1 MLKYLHIENIAVIE
15 QSNIDFTN
23 GFNLLTGETGAGKS
37 IIIDA
42 INAVLGERTSKELI
56 RNGAD
61 KATVC
66 AQFDDL
72 NETVLAALGE
82 NGLSPD
88 ENGELYITRVL
99 SLEGKGSVKIN
110 GVNVTTSV
118 LKEIGKTLINI
129 HGQHDNQN
137 LLNPDMHVH
146 YVDRVAQNEELLK
159 IYLEEYKLFKEIR
172 KEISSLETDEDEK
185 ARKMDYL
192 KFQINELETA
202 NIKVGEFEELK
213 EKIAVARGFENNLK
227 LLNRAIEAFTGDE
240 NRSGIIDGL
249 DSVKNLLLS
258 TKLKEYEADTAM
270 LDEVVLKVRD
280 IASHIENFIS
290 NDEFSGEN
298 LDNMTERL
306 DLLRRVML
314 KYGDS
319 EEKLLETLKNAKTEL
334 EKITFSDKRIE
345 ELEEQLELSQERLI
359 EKADKLSQS
368 RIKAAKDFE
377 KKVCEILNYLNMPD
391 VKFVVDFKTSK
402 YTKLGCDDVQFLIS
416 ANAGENAKPL
426 SKIASGGELS
436 RVMLAIQNVLL
447 DKNDVDTLIFDEIDT
462 GISGRAADKVGN
474 VLKAVASKHQVICI
488 THLAQIALGA
498 DTHFLI
504 EKTTEGGRTF
514 TNLTKLDYEGRI
526 REIARI
532 MSGTEMTENLYNSA
546 KELLDRRS

>member
-56 RNGAD
+56 RNGAE

-66 AQFDDL
+66 AQFDCLTEDVI
-72 NETVLAALGE
+72 NALSE

-88 ENGELYITRVL
+88 ENGELYISRVL
-99 SLEGKGSVKIN
+99 SLEGKGSIKIN
-110 GVNVTTSV
+110 GIPVTATV
-118 LKEIGKTLINI
+118 LKEIGKLLITI

-137 LLNPDMHVH
+137 LLNPDMHIL
-146 YVDRVAQNEELLK
+146 YVDRVAENEKLLEA
-159 IYLEEYKLFKEIR
+159 YLQEYKLFKEIR
-172 KEISSLETDEDEK
+172 KEIASLETDEDEK
-185 ARKMDYL
+185 ARKTDYL
-192 KFQINELETA
+192 KFQINELEAA
-202 NIKVGEFEELK
+202 NIRVGEFDELK
-213 EKIAVARGFENNLK
+213 EKIAIARSFEHNLK
-227 LLNRAIEAFTGDE
+227 LLNKAAATF
-240 NRSGIIDGL
+240 SGSEGESGVIDGV
-249 DSVKNLLLS
+249 DAVKNLLLS
-258 TKLKEYEADTAM
+258 TKLKEYDGDISSLE
-270 LDEVVLKVRD
+270 EISLKIRD

-290 NDEFSGEN
+290 NDEFSSEN
-298 LDNMTERL
+298 LDKMTERL

-319 EEKLLETLKNAKTEL
+319 EEKLLQTLNEAKAEL
-334 EKITFSDKRIE
+334 DKITFSDEHIE
-345 ELEEQLELSQERLI
+345 ELEEQLSQSQERLI
-359 EKADKLSQS
+359 QKANALTVS
-368 RIKAAKDFE
+368 RQKAAKGFE
-377 KKVCEILNYLNMPD
+377 TKVCEILSFLNMPD
-391 VKFVVDFKTSK
+391 VKFVVEFKKGK
-402 YTKLGCDDVQFLIS
+402 YTRLGCDEVQFLIS

-447 DKNDVDTLIFDEIDT
+447 NKNEVPTLIFDEIDA

-474 VLKAVASKHQVICI
+474 VLKNVAGSHQVICI
-488 THLAQIALGA
+488 THLAQIAANA

-504 EKTTEGGRTF
+504 EKTTNGGRTF
-514 TNLTKLDYEGRI
+514 TNLTKLSYEGRI
-526 REIARI
+526 HELARI
-532 MSGTEMTENLYNSA
+532 MSGADITENMYNSA

>member
-56 RNGAD
+56 RNGAE

-66 AQFDDL
+66 AQFDNL
-72 NETVLAALGE
+72 TQEVINALSE

-88 ENGELYITRVL
+88 ENGELYISRVL
-99 SLEGKGSVKIN
+99 SLEGKGSIKIN
-110 GVNVTTSV
+110 GIPVTATV
-118 LKEIGKTLINI
+118 LKEIGKLLITI

-137 LLNPDMHVH
+137 LLNSDMHVF
-146 YVDRVAQNEELLK
+146 YVDRVAENEKLLQD
-159 IYLEEYKLFKEIR
+159 YLQEYKLFKEIR
-172 KEISSLETDEDEK
+172 KEIAGLETDEDEK
-185 ARKMDYL
+185 ARKTDYL
-192 KFQINELETA
+192 KFQINELEAA
-202 NIKVGEFEELK
+202 NIRVGELDELK
-213 EKIAVARGFENNLK
+213 EKIAIARSFEHNLK
-227 LLNRAIEAFTGDE
+227 LLNKAVATLSGSEGE
-240 NRSGIIDGL
+240 NGVIDGV
-249 DSVKNLLLS
+249 DSVKNLLFS
-258 TKLKEYEADTAM
+258 TKLKEY
-270 LDEVVLKVRD
+270 DEDIRSLEETLLKIRD

-290 NDEFSGEN
+290 NDEFSSEN
-298 LDNMTERL
+298 LDKMTERL

-319 EEKLLETLKNAKTEL
+319 EEKLLETLCGARAEL
-334 EKITFSDKRIE
+334 DKITFSDERIE
-345 ELEEQLELSQERLI
+345 ELEEKLCESQERLI
-359 EKADKLSQS
+359 EKANALTAS
-368 RIKAAKDFE
+368 RQKAAKGFE
-377 KKVCEILNYLNMPD
+377 KKVCEILAYLNMPD
-391 VKFVVDFKTSK
+391 VKFVVEFKKGK
-402 YTKLGCDDVQFLIS
+402 YTRFGCDEVQFLIS

-447 DKNDVDTLIFDEIDT
+447 DKNEVPTLIFDEIDA

-474 VLKAVASKHQVICI
+474 VLKNVAGSHQVICI
-488 THLAQIALGA
+488 THLAQIAANA

-504 EKTTEGGRTF
+504 EKSTSGGRTF
-514 TNLTKLDYEGRI
+514 TSLTKLDYEGRI
-526 REIARI
+526 HELARI
-532 MSGTEMTENLYNSA
+532 MSGADITENMYNSA

>member
-56 RNGAD
+56 RNGAE

-66 AQFDDL
+66 AQFDCLTEDVM
-72 NETVLAALGE
+72 NALSE

-88 ENGELYITRVL
+88 ENGELYISRVL
-99 SLEGKGSVKIN
+99 SLEGKGSIKIN
-110 GVNVTTSV
+110 GIPVTAAV
-118 LKEIGKTLINI
+118 LREIGKLLITI

-137 LLNPDMHVH
+137 LLNPDMHIF
-146 YVDRVAQNEELLK
+146 YVDRVAENEKLLDD
-159 IYLEEYKLFKEIR
+159 YLQEYRRFKEIR
-172 KEISSLETDEDEK
+172 KEIASLETDEDEK
-185 ARKMDYL
+185 ARKTDYL

-202 NIKVGEFEELK
+202 DIKVGEFDELK
-213 EKIAVARGFENNLK
+213 EKIAIARSFEHNLK
-227 LLNRAIEAFTGDE
+227 LLSKATAVF
-240 NRSGIIDGL
+240 SGSEGESGVIDGV

-258 TKLKEYEADTAM
+258 TKLKEYDNDISSLEEI
-270 LDEVVLKVRD
+270 LLKIRD

-290 NDEFSGEN
+290 NDEFSSEN
-298 LDNMTERL
+298 LDKMTERL

-319 EEKLLETLKNAKTEL
+319 EEKLLQTLSEARAEL
-334 EKITFSDKRIE
+334 DKITFSDERIE
-345 ELEEQLELSQERLI
+345 ELEEQLSQSQERLI
-359 EKADKLSQS
+359 AKANALTAS
-368 RIKAAKDFE
+368 RQKAAKDFE
-377 KKVCEILNYLNMPD
+377 KKVCEILSFLNMPD
-391 VKFVVDFKTSK
+391 VKFVVEFKKGK
-402 YTKLGCDDVQFLIS
+402 YTRLGCDEVQFLIS

-447 DKNDVDTLIFDEIDT
+447 NKNEVPTLIFDEIDA

-474 VLKAVASKHQVICI
+474 VLKNVAGSHQVICI
-488 THLAQIALGA
+488 THLAQIAANA

-504 EKTTEGGRTF
+504 EKTTSGGRTF
-514 TNLTKLDYEGRI
+514 TNLTKLSYEGRI
-526 REIARI
+526 HELARI
-532 MSGTEMTENLYNSA
+532 MSGADITENMYNSA

>member
-56 RNGAD
+56 RNGAQR
-61 KATVC
+61 ATVC

-72 NETVLAALGE
+72 TQDVINALTE

-88 ENGELYITRVL
+88 ENGELYISRVL
-99 SLEGKGSVKIN
+99 SLDGKGSIKIN
-110 GVNVTTSV
+110 GIPVTATV
-118 LKEIGKTLINI
+118 LREIGKLLITI

-137 LLNPDMHVH
+137 LLNPDMHIL
-146 YVDRVAQNEELLK
+146 YVDRVAENEKLQAA
-159 IYLEEYKLFKEIR
+159 YLEEYNLFKEIR
-172 KEISSLETDEDEK
+172 KEIAGLETDEDEK
-185 ARKMDYL
+185 ARKTDYL
-192 KFQINELETA
+192 KFQINELEAA
-202 NIKVGEFEELK
+202 NIRVGELDELK
-213 EKIAVARGFENNLK
+213 EKIAIARSFEHNLK
-227 LLNRAIEAFTGDE
+227 LLNKAVATF
-240 NRSGIIDGL
+240 SGSEGESGVVDGV

-258 TKLKEYEADTAM
+258 TKLKEYEDDVQS
-270 LDEVVLKVRD
+270 LEEISIKIRD

-290 NDEFSGEN
+290 NDEFSSEN
-298 LDNMTERL
+298 LDKMTERL
-306 DLLRRVML
+306 DLLRRIML

-319 EEKLLETLKNAKTEL
+319 EEKLLHTLNEAKTEL
-334 EKITFSDKRIE
+334 DKITFSDER
-345 ELEEQLELSQERLI
+345 LEQLEEKLGESQARLI
-359 EKADKLSQS
+359 EKAAALTAS
-368 RIKAAKDFE
+368 RQKAAKGFE
-377 KKVCEILNYLNMPD
+377 EKVCEILALLNMPD
-391 VKFVVDFKTSK
+391 VKFVVEFKKGK
-402 YTKLGCDDVQFLIS
+402 YTRLGCDEVQFLIS

-447 DKNDVDTLIFDEIDT
+447 NKNEVPTLIFDEIDT
-462 GISGRAADKVGN
+462 GISGRAADKVGR
-474 VLKAVASKHQVICI
+474 VLKNVAGGHQVICI
-488 THLAQIALGA
+488 THLAQIAANA

-504 EKTTEGGRTF
+504 EKSTSGGRTF

-526 REIARI
+526 TEIARI
-532 MSGTEMTENLYNSA
+532 MSGTDITENLYNSA

>member
-368 RIKAAKDFE
+368 RIRAAKDFE

-474 VLKAVASKHQVICI
+474 VLKSVASKHQVICI

>member
-15 QSNIDFTN
+15 QSNIDFTG

-66 AQFDDL
+66 AQFDNL

-88 ENGELYITRVL
+88 ENGELYISRVL

-110 GVNVTTSV
+110 GVSVTTTV

-146 YVDRVAQNEELLK
+146 YIDRVAQNDQLLK
-159 IYLEEYKLFKEIR
+159 SYLEEYKLFKEIR
-172 KEISSLETDEDEK
+172 KEISSLETDEEEK
-185 ARKMDYL
+185 ARKTDYL

-202 NIKVGEFEELK
+202 NIRVGEFEELK
-213 EKIAVARGFENNLK
+213 EKIAVSRGFENNLK

-240 NRSGIIDGL
+240 NKSGIIDGL
-249 DSVKNLLLS
+249 DSVKNLLIS
-258 TKLKEYEADTAM
+258 TKLKEYEADISM
-270 LDEVVLKVRD
+270 LDEVVLKIRD
-280 IASHIENFIS
+280 IASHIENFVS
-290 NDEFSGEN
+290 NDEFSAEN

-319 EEKLLETLKNAKTEL
+319 EQKLILTLENAKKEL
-334 EKITFSDKRIE
+334 DKITFSEERIE
-345 ELEEQLELSQERLI
+345 ELEEQLGLSQERLI
-359 EKADKLSQS
+359 EKANKLTKS
-368 RIKAAKDFE
+368 RIEAAKGFE
-377 KKVCEILNYLNMPD
+377 EKVCEILSYLNMPD

-474 VLKAVASKHQVICI
+474 VLKSVAKQHQVICI
-488 THLAQIALGA
+488 THLAQIAANA

-526 REIARI
+526 SEIARI